1 MIILF
6 RPGLENNL
14 VGNAVIKLNVTV
26 AELLLVW
33 FLNILFDS
41 YAKKSKKKKKKRKKE
56 RKKEKKK
63 EKKKKKKIKMKKC
76 NGISSNC
83 MSWIDK

>member
-14 VGNAVIKLNVTV
+14 VANAVIKLNVTV

-33 FLNILFDS
+33 FLNCLIAMS
-41 YAKKSKKKKKKRKKE
+41 RNQQKKKKKKK
-56 RKKEKKK
+56 
-63 EKKKKKKIKMKKC
+63 KMKKC

-83 MSWIDK
+83 MSWIDE

>member
-1 MIILF
+1 MIILV

-14 VGNAVIKLNVTV
+14 VANAVVKLNVTV

-33 FLNILFDS
+33 FLNCLIAMS
-41 YAKKSKKKKKKRKKE
+41 RNQ
-56 RKKEKKK
+56 
-63 EKKKKKKIKMKKC
+63 KKKKKKIKKC

-83 MSWIDK
+83 MSWIDE

>member
-14 VGNAVIKLNVTV
+14 VANAVIKLNVTV

-33 FLNILFDS
+33 FLTCLIAMSRNQ
-41 YAKKSKKKKKKRKKE
+41 K
-56 RKKEKKK
+56 
-63 EKKKKKKIKMKKC
+63 KKKKKKIWMPWSILMLRK
-76 NGISSNC
+76 
-83 MSWIDK
+83 SWMIDK

>member
-14 VGNAVIKLNVTV
+14 VANAVIQLNVTV

-33 FLNILFDS
+33 FLNGLIAMS
-41 YAKKSKKKKKKRKKE
+41 RNQK
-56 RKKEKKK
+56 
-63 EKKKKKKIKMKKC
+63 KKC

>member
-14 VGNAVIKLNVTV
+14 VANAVIKLNVTV

-33 FLNILFDS
+33 FLNCLI
-41 YAKKSKKKKKKRKKE
+41 AMSKK
-56 RKKEKKK
+56 
-63 EKKKKKKIKMKKC
+63 KMKKC

-83 MSWIDK
+83 MSWIDE

>member
-14 VGNAVIKLNVTV
+14 VANAVIKLNVTV

-33 FLNILFDS
+33 FLNCLIAMS
-41 YAKKSKKKKKKRKKE
+41 RNQQ
-56 RKKEKKK
+56 
-63 EKKKKKKIKMKKC
+63 KKKKKIKKKKEKK
-76 NGISSNC
+76 
-83 MSWIDK
+83 DKNERM

>member
-33 FLNILFDS
+33 FLNCLI
-41 YAKKSKKKKKKRKKE
+41 AMPRNPKKKKKEKKRKKERKKKKKKKKRKK
-56 RKKEKKK
+56 KEKK
-63 EKKKKKKIKMKKC
+63 
-76 NGISSNC
+76 
-83 MSWIDK
+83 DKNEEM